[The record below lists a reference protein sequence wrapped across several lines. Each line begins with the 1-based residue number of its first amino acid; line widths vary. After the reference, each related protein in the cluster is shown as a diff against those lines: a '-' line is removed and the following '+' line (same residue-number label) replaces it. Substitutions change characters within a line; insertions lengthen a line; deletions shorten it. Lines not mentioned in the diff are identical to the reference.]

1 MDIDGLGEKM
11 IEKLV
16 KSKYVNEPADLYRL
30 RFEKLLLLDR
40 MGNKSAKNL
49 VDSIEK
55 SKNTTLDRFIYAL
68 GIRFVGERVSKIIA
82 LNFKTID
89 EIIDVKR
96 ESLIQIDEIGEI
108 VAESIVDFFST
119 SDSLKYVENLIEVGI
134 SFDIVLNDKDYRD
147 NNRFLNRSF
156 VITGTLKKLNR
167 SEAKKI
173 IEELGGRLVGSVS
186 SKTDYLV
193 LGDDP
198 GKKYDDALKLGVEIL
213 DEDKFENL
221 LSTI

>member
-1 MDIDGLGEKM
+1 M
-11 IEKLV
+11 
-16 KSKYVNEPADLYRL
+16 NEPADLYRL

-186 SKTDYLV
+186 SKTDYLI

-198 GKKYDDALKLGVEIL
+198 GKKYNDALKLGVEIL